1 MIDKSFHPE
10 KQDVYNAMDL
20 LLNTEVGSASASE
33 LSAKM
38 PEEGIGEHQTMSLLA
53 PMVLGGAAQLGS
65 TTAFAHMDPPTPW
78 ITWMMQCWNAS
89 LNQNLLHPDVSP
101 MAGELEARVMQWL
114 CPYFG
119 MTGGHLTPGSTVSNL
134 TALWAARDLAGVKRV
149 FASEAAHVS
158 IDKAANILGLAL
170 TKLPCGPTG
179 QIDDSTLPS
188 NLNDAALV
196 LTAGT
201 TSAGAVDS
209 LTLAGRAA
217 WTHVDA
223 AWAGALRFSETHSD
237 KLAGIEQ
244 ADSVVVSAHKWLYQP
259 KESGVLMFRDVES
272 ANSVLS
278 VSGAY
283 LTKPNVG
290 LLGSHG
296 ATAVP
301 LLATLTA
308 WGRVGLAQRID
319 AAMEHAD
326 ALVAFLKTLEGVEVY
341 SDNASGVVLWRV
353 TGIDSKAIVEK
364 LPQGCASLTNVNGV
378 QWVRH
383 VCANPNVD
391 MSVLLESVGLV
402 VDRA

>member
-1 MIDKSFHPE
+1 MIDKSFYPE
-10 KQDVYNAMDL
+10 KQDACNAMDL
-20 LLNTEVGSASASE
+20 LLNTKAGSAGASD
-33 LSAKM
+33 LSALM

-53 PMVLGGAAQLGS
+53 PIVLGGAAPLGS
-65 TTAFAHMDPPTPW
+65 ATAFAHMDPPTPW

-101 MAGELEARVMQWL
+101 IAGELEARVMQWL

-158 IDKAANILGLAL
+158 VDKAANILGLSL
-170 TKLPCGPTG
+170 TKLPCGANG
-179 QIDDSTLPS
+179 QLDDSSLPD
-188 NLNDAALV
+188 NLKDAALV

-209 LTLAGRAA
+209 LALAGRAA

-223 AWAGALRFSETHSD
+223 AWAGALRFSDKHAD
-237 KLAGIEQ
+237 KLAGIEH
-244 ADSVVVSAHKWLYQP
+244 ADSIAVSAHKWLYQP

-319 AAMEHAD
+319 AAMGHAD
-326 ALVAFLKTLEGVEVY
+326 ALVAFLKTLDGVQVY
-341 SDNASGVVLWRV
+341 SDNVSGVVLWQV
-353 TGIDSKAIVEK
+353 TGIDSKVIVEK
-364 LPQGCASLTNVNGV
+364 LPQGCASLTSVNGE
-378 QWVRH
+378 QWIRH
-383 VCANPNVD
+383 VSANPNVD
-391 MSVLLESVGLV
+391 MDALLESVGLV
-402 VDRA
+402 VVRG